1 MAKISKSAIERRL
14 VLNSNEKDYQ
24 PSKEEIS
31 EAMLRKFKKETK
43 RELILDEYRLHQYYM
58 TKKERRIAKARL
70 HSIKF

>member
-43 RELILDEYRLHQYYM
+43 RELILDEYRLHQYHM
-58 TKKERRIAKARL
+58 TKKERRIAKAKL

>member
-58 TKKERRIAKARL
+58 TKKERRIAKAKL